1 MEEDNAVP
9 MTFNQERDLAIWL
22 LKKYSRQRLKELFD
36 IAPEDWCT
44 TFGIDASQARSTE
57 DAAGSEP
64 KPVEAT
70 AEPHPSSAAE

>member
-44 TFGIDASQARSTE
+44 TFGI
-57 DAAGSEP
+57 
-64 KPVEAT
+64 
-70 AEPHPSSAAE
+70 